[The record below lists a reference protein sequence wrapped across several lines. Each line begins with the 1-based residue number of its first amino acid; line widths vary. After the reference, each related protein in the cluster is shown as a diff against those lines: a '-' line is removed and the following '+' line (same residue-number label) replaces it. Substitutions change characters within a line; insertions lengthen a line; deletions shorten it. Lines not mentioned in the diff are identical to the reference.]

1 MEGVEVGG
9 PERESQKGSRETN
22 TVSTGVLMEAPRS
35 GRDAPREFPELD
47 LREGGGM
54 GHWEWTESSRGGEL

>member
-1 MEGVEVGG
+1 MRG

-35 GRDAPREFPELD
+35 GRDAPRGFPELD
-47 LREGGGM
+47 
-54 GHWEWTESSRGGEL
+54 WGEVVDKKARRKGLSAIDFTS